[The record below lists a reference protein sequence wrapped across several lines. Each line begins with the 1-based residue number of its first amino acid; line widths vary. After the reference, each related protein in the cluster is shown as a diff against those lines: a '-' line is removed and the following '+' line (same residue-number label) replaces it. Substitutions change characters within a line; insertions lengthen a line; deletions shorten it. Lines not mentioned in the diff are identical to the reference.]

1 MRTDSVK
8 AAGLALLALPILA
21 GCVHGGSEMTAI
33 PARIDY
39 VCAGQRVLPV
49 ARSEDA
55 RVAAVLLD
63 GQEYRLVRAPSA
75 AQEKFSDGRL
85 SLYLEG
91 ERAMLED
98 NGRVLLGPCTSP
110 VPLPT
115 YYR

>member
-1 MRTDSVK
+1 MTHGMK
-8 AAGLALLALPILA
+8 LTATAALALPILA
-21 GCVHGGSEMTAI
+21 GCVYGGSEMTAI

-39 VCAGQRVLPV
+39 VCANQRVLPV

-98 NGRVLLGPCTSP
+98 SGRVLLGPCTSP